1 VTTAQK
7 LSANSGRMAKGV
19 NTMRKDGWPTT
30 RAGGPLTN
38 HSNTYIGFRR
48 GDSFLSL
55 TSRDGSWIDGEA
67 LARVR
72 DRSKSPISYYDAV
85 LDVQGA
91 PAENSWVPVT
101 YAEVHERNER
111 TDS

>member
-1 VTTAQK
+1 
-7 LSANSGRMAKGV
+7 
-19 NTMRKDGWPTT
+19 MRKDGWPTT
-30 RAGGPLTN
+30 RAGGPLIN

-72 DRSKSPISYYDAV
+72 DRSKTPISYYDAV
-85 LDVQGA
+85 LELQGGKWA
-91 PAENSWVPVT
+91 PTWLPVT
-101 YAEVHERNER
+101 YAEVHSRNGEVDAVHERNER